1 MSGQKGAKADWVY
14 EFEIVYKVGASNI
27 IEDAL
32 CLCHV
37 DKEMWAIKTL
47 LARHCKD
54 RWRVKKDLVLTKIV
68 EILIN
73 QIHSHAMIVYSRAGS
88 PWVPKFLHEFHTFS
102 HGKHLGIFKEPIQ
115 EWQHWFLDWHEGNNN
130 RVCSASNIIVDA
142 LSWWHVDKEMWAI
155 KTLLARHC
163 KDRWRVKKDL
173 VLTKIVEIL
182 IIQIHSHAMI
192 VYSRAGSP
200 WVPKFLHEFHTFPT
214 GNIWVFLKNLYKNG
228 NIDFLIG
235 WREQ

>member
-1 MSGQKGAKADWVY
+1 MSGQKGAKADRVY

-32 CLCHV
+32 
-37 DKEMWAIKTL
+37 
-47 LARHCKD
+47 
-54 RWRVKKDLVLTKIV
+54 
-68 EILIN
+68 
-73 QIHSHAMIVYSRAGS
+73 SR
-88 PWVPKFLHEFHTFS
+88 
-102 HGKHLGIFKEPIQ
+102 
-115 EWQHWFLDWHEGNNN
+115 
-130 RVCSASNIIVDA
+130 
-142 LSWWHVDKEMWAI
+142 WHVDKEMWAI

-163 KDRWRVKKDL
+163 RDPWRVKEDL

-200 WVPKFLHEFHTFPT
+200 WVPKFLHEFHAFPT

-235 WREQ
+235 MKGTITEYVVLPI